1 MNFSSTQL
9 TVRQPPA
16 AAWAS
21 TLASILL
28 RFRRLGFLIG
38 PVLFLMFGGPQ
49 VAQAQENPSDR
60 LVRVQSQFTSHIRPI
75 LEKSCGDCHWGD
87 NDDAGVNLEP
97 FKTMDQ
103 LLDSR
108 KLWRKV
114 LTRVTAREMP
124 PEDSQPLTDQE
135 HEAVTKWVDDLL
147 NSVDCTNI
155 NAGRVTIRR
164 LNRTE
169 YRNTIRDLLGYDY
182 RPARTFPGDDVGYGF
197 DNIADVLSLP
207 PRLME
212 KYLDAAEH
220 ITSRTIVDPN
230 RGQYSKVIPGKEFR
244 GTKASS
250 KLEDSHMLHSDGNIS
265 YSIVPPCAGKYRFDV
280 QVQAD
285 QAGDELVKMGIS
297 FTGKQL
303 HIIDLPASAQQ
314 KMTTVSADIHL
325 ESIKQRLLISFLN
338 DYYAPETD
346 KSPALDR
353 NLYVSQVS
361 IHGPLDAEGT
371 FATQWLSDVPD
382 GRQPG
387 QKEAKQVLRAFA
399 SRAWRRPITNQEL
412 GRLMQLY
419 RKAASGKA
427 TFFDGMRTCAQA
439 VLVSPHFL
447 FKVESPIEGG
457 QQANNQSLDDYQ
469 LATRLSY
476 FLWSTMP
483 DDQLFELAAENKLN
497 QPKVLIAQVERML
510 ADPKADALVDNFI
523 AQWLQLPKLGKVHP
537 DPDLF
542 PGIDKTMRSDM
553 ATETRL
559 LVKDLIK
566 RNASMLELLD
576 VDYSFLNERL
586 ADHYGVKGIEGEAF
600 RKVSMKE
607 TGRNGIIGHASILTL
622 TSNPTRTS
630 PVKRGKWIMENLL
643 GDEPPPPDPDAIP
656 LENQEELTGT
666 TRERMLQHREDPNCA
681 VCHKV
686 MDELGF
692 ALEHFDAVGRWRD
705 EDEGLPV
712 DSRGELPDG
721 TNFDGAIAMQAVIAT
736 NMKHKFVRC
745 LTEKML
751 IYALGRGLE
760 YYDECTTDLV
770 IKQLAENEYR
780 FSDLV
785 TQVALSKPFRERSRS
800 GPRRLKPDSDT
811 PASIE
816 DNADANANVNVR
828 RSERRNNEQ

>member
-1 MNFSSTQL
+1 MKALFTLTRMRLADISDSVGPSRLLPFVIHGVLILCMLAPRCGSTQ
-9 TVRQPPA
+9 
-16 AAWAS
+16 
-21 TLASILL
+21 TLS
-28 RFRRLGFLIG
+28 
-38 PVLFLMFGGPQ
+38 
-49 VAQAQENPSDR
+49 AQEAQEKPSDR
-60 LVRVQSQFTSHIRPI
+60 LVRVQQQFTNEIRPI
-75 LEKSCGDCHWGD
+75 LEKSCGDCHWGE

-114 LTRVTAREMP
+114 LTRVAAREMP
-124 PEDSQPLTDQE
+124 PEDSDPLTDEE
-135 HEAVTKWVDDLL
+135 HQAVTSWVDDLL

-169 YRNTIRDLLGYDY
+169 YRNTIRDLFGYDY
-182 RPARTFPGDDVGYGF
+182 RPAKTFPGDDVGYGF

-212 KYLDAAEH
+212 RYLDAAEH
-220 ITSRTIVDPN
+220 ITARTIVDPN
-230 RGQYSKVIPGKEFR
+230 RGQYNKKIDGVDFR
-244 GTKASS
+244 GSDATAKH
-250 KLEDSHMLHSDGNIS
+250 DDMHMIFSPGSITHSINA
-265 YSIVPPCAGKYRFDV
+265 PFAGKYRV
-280 QVQAD
+280 EIQVRATK
-285 QAGDELVKMGIS
+285 AGDELVKMGVGLARKRHKTIEV
-297 FTGKQL
+297 
-303 HIIDLPASAQQ
+303 PASAY
-314 KMTTVSADIHL
+314 KRLTKVSTDLYL
-325 ESIKQRLLISFLN
+325 ETGVQRLAISFLN
-338 DYYAPETD
+338 DFYIPAKGGRE
-346 KSPALDR
+346 ALDR
-353 NLYVSQVS
+353 NLLVGDVT
-361 IHGPLDAEGT
+361 IHGPINTEGN
-371 FATQWLSDVPD
+371 FAARWLSDLP
-382 GRQPG
+382 
-387 QKEAKQVLRAFA
+387 AKARPSAEDVVRTLEKFA
-399 SRAWRRPITNQEL
+399 SRAWRRPVSESEL

-419 RKAASGKA
+419 RRAAGEKGK
-427 TFFDGMRTCAQA
+427 FYNGLRTCVQA

-447 FKVESPIEGG
+447 FKVESPLDGDASSD
-457 QQANNQSLDDYQ
+457 QQGLSDYQ

-483 DDQLFELAAENKLN
+483 DDRLFELAAENKLQ
-497 QPKVLIAQVERML
+497 QPEVLVAEVKRML
-510 ADPKADALVDNFI
+510 ADPKADALVDNFV
-523 AQWLQLPKLGKVHP
+523 AQWLQLPKLGKVRP

-542 PGIDKTMRSDM
+542 PGIDGPMRRDM

-559 LVKDLIK
+559 LVKDLIQ
-566 RNASMLELLD
+566 RDASMLDLLD
-576 VDYSFLNERL
+576 ADYSFLNQRL
-586 ADHYGVKGIEGEAF
+586 AEHYGIKGVEGKAFQKVSLKGTDRKGII
-600 RKVSMKE
+600 S
-607 TGRNGIIGHASILTL
+607 HASILTL

-656 LENQEELTGT
+656 LENQEQLTGT
-666 TRERMLQHREDPNCA
+666 TRERMIQHREDPNCA

-705 EDEGLPV
+705 KDEGLPV

-721 TNFDGAIAMQAVIAT
+721 TSFDGAVAMQAVIAS

-751 IYALGRGLE
+751 IYSLGRGLE

-770 IKQLAENEYR
+770 IDYLAKNEYR

-785 TQVALSKPFRERSRS
+785 TQVVLSKPFRERSRS
-800 GPRRLKPDSDT
+800 GPRRLAPESTSGD
-811 PASIE
+811 
-816 DNADANANVNVR
+816 ADVKLL
-828 RSERRNNEQ
+828 RNEGDPNEQ